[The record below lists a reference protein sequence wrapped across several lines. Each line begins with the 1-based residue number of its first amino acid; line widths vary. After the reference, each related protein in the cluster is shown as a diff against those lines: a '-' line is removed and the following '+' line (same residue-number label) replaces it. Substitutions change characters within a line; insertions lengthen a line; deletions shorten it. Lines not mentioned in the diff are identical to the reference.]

1 MQVLNGIVER
11 EEEEEEDDDD
21 LVSHA
26 LHSST
31 VKFFSARI
39 SQLVRKL
46 WSEPMVSLEQ
56 KG

>member
-11 EEEEEEDDDD
+11 EEEKEEDDD